1 MRSLAPCI
9 VGKIL
14 KRVVAVMFDK
24 SRSDFTSIDL
34 DFVKNNVFGITDI
47 KRGNRLNEILE
58 KYEQGEKD
66 FFVVQSTQQKGK
78 AVIVN
83 IDVFAELLRAKE
95 QLDAL
100 YDAHMDEVMLA
111 RKDDQARITLKEALK
126 DEDLDFDEILSM
138 ANEFDEATD

>member
-1 MRSLAPCI
+1 MRSLTPCI

-95 QLDAL
+95 QLDAF